1 METKTELPN
10 SSFTN
15 QLSTFITTTTTTDL
29 QKAWHISAVLLSL
42 RRPVRPIELALK
54 CTLFHTTP
62 ELIEFLCS
70 IPNSPLYL
78 TPSYFVTLS
87 SIGYLAIANF
97 LANSNVTLDFLPR
110 FQFELGLKTYF
121 RKRKRM
127 RLGEA
132 ECLQEPKRRGTL
144 ESFDGNMR
152 GEIFFL
158 HFNFCSGL

>member
-10 SSFTN
+10 SSFTT
-15 QLSTFITTTTTTDL
+15 QLSTFTTTTDL

-70 IPNSPLYL
+70 IRNSPLSL

-127 RLGEA
+127 RLGED

-152 GEIFFL
+152 GETFVL
-158 HFNFCSGL
+158 HFNFSSGL

>member
-10 SSFTN
+10 SSFTT
-15 QLSTFITTTTTTDL
+15 QLSTFTTTTTTDL

-97 LANSNVTLDFLPR
+97 LANSNVTLDFVPR

-127 RLGEA
+127 RLGED
-132 ECLQEPKRRGTL
+132 ECLQLPKRRGTL

-152 GEIFFL
+152 GGTFVL